1 MSAEVIADTG
11 RAVQPRP
18 HQSGVAGW
26 APVDALA
33 ASTSIRV
40 SVAARDEL
48 ARAAKDEGLSMSAFL
63 DLVAFRLWRDRAIEE
78 FKRERIEAYK
88 DPAFIAEM
96 KEWDEA
102 DDGIEFDDDGWPEYN
117 E

>member
-1 MSAEVIADTG
+1 MSAEVIAHTG
-11 RAVQPRP
+11 LVAPRP
-18 HQSGVAGW
+18 KHGGVAGW
-26 APVDALA
+26 APADALA

-48 ARAAKDEGLSMSAFL
+48 ARAAKDEGLSMSAYL

-78 FKRERIEAYK
+78 YKAAALEAYK
-88 DPAFIAEM
+88 DPAFVAEM
-96 KEWDEA
+96 QEWDDA